1 MRRRGEFGSGCV
13 LRGVRAGAQES
24 NLRDDAALRALKEGQ
39 SPAGG
44 LGEGNCNGNTESRPC
59 GFGRDERRSELVEG
73 GIGHL
78 QASVLD
84 GDEH

>member
-1 MRRRGEFGSGCV
+1 MC
-13 LRGVRAGAQES
+13 
-24 NLRDDAALRALKEGQ
+24 DDSALRALKEGQ

-44 LGEGNCNGNTESRPC
+44 FGDGNGNGNTKSMPC
-59 GFGRDERRSELVEG
+59 GFGRDERRGELVEG

-78 QASVLD
+78 QARVLD